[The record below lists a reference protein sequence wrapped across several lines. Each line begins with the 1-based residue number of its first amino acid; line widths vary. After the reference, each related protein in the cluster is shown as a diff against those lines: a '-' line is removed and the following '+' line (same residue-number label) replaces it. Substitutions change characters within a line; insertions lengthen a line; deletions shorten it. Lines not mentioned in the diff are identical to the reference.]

1 MSSSVPQVSVEGKTI
16 DQLEDMLVF
25 FKVRISEENQQLHGM
40 RATLSRLEKHYAQHQ
55 TEKPK
60 LHSQLTY
67 LQEQILELQD
77 YVLEYDCEMKVMR
90 KLTRQNN
97 DKVAKSTSQQ
107 GGSSR
112 RLLLTRSNNSS
123 KSLMSNESPNHLMAG
138 LTAA

>member
-1 MSSSVPQVSVEGKTI
+1 MSSAVPQVSVEGKTI

-25 FKVRISEENQQLHGM
+25 FKVRISEEKQQLHGM
-40 RATLSRLEKHYAQHQ
+40 RATQSRLEKHYAAHHQ

-97 DKVAKSTSQQ
+97 DKVARS
-107 GGSSR
+107 SSR